1 MRSCLL
7 NSAKEVAM
15 IKHCRFCEARIAE
28 IKQFQADEILYE
40 SNKYYAVSSIGGFI
54 PGWTLVFPKT
64 HNLNMSALY
73 GNQDLNLFIA
83 DVYKAVTELYG
94 PSVVFEH
101 GSNNETSQTACGV
114 AHAHIHIVPFN
125 QNIEHL
131 AIDASPDLVWT
142 KACLNTIDKIS
153 KDNEYFFCANKYKG
167 TDTKGY
173 LAILDTPQSQ
183 FFRKI
188 LAKAVGLVDLYDYK
202 KYRFEDISTDTAK
215 KLTQYFT
222 ALENTQ

>member
-1 MRSCLL
+1 
-7 NSAKEVAM
+7 M

-28 IKQFQADEILYE
+28 VKQFQADEVLYE
-40 SNKYYAVSSIGGFI
+40 TDNYYAVSSIGGFI
-54 PGWTLVFPKT
+54 PGWTLVFPKK
-64 HNLNMSALY
+64 HNLNMSTLY
-73 GNQDLNLFIA
+73 SNQDLNLFIY

-101 GSNNETSQTACGV
+101 GSNNESSQTSCGV

-125 QNIEHL
+125 QNIEIL
-131 AIDASPDLVWT
+131 ARGASSDIVW
-142 KACLNTIDKIS
+142 KEAKLNAIDKIS
-153 KDNEYFFCANKYKG
+153 KDSEYFFCANKYTG
-167 TDTKGY
+167 LDTKGS
-173 LAILDTPQSQ
+173 LALLSTPQSQ

-202 KYRFEDISTDTAK
+202 KYHFEEISADTAK

-222 ALENTQ
+222 ALENTR